1 MAKYIETFTEEE
13 LASEVWRWIPSCPGY
28 AASSLARIGSC
39 LVLGRGK
46 PSIAGQVQ
54 RIISPSLFV
63 HSKTGH
69 RDIRVSLGMD
79 GKSVTKCRSH
89 LVAEA
94 FLGPRPAGLDV
105 MHGPFDGT
113 QEDSINDR
121 PENLRYGTRSENLKM
136 SIAHKNAARKKHFF
150 TDDQVRQIRQ
160 LISQGI
166 PDCRIAEQFN
176 AINSMIRQ
184 IRVGL
189 TYTDVV

>member
-1 MAKYIETFTEEE
+1 
-13 LASEVWRWIPSCPGY
+13 
-28 AASSLARIGSC
+28 
-39 LVLGRGK
+39 
-46 PSIAGQVQ
+46 
-54 RIISPSLFV
+54 
-63 HSKTGH
+63 
-69 RDIRVSLGMD
+69 
-79 GKSVTKCRSH
+79 
-89 LVAEA
+89 
-94 FLGPRPAGLDV
+94 
-105 MHGPFDGT
+105 
-113 QEDSINDR
+113 
-121 PENLRYGTRSENLKM
+121 M